1 MSTLQELVN
10 ASIKRYQKAYNNMR
24 PVSGEVRVTS
34 KVSSTELS
42 SIDLSNIPTSPG
54 DKLIPTQTGFIIVT
68 KDLKIE
74 VK

>member
-10 ASIKRYQKAYNNMR
+10 ATIKRYQKAYNNMR
-24 PVSGEVRVTS
+24 PISGQVLVTG
-34 KVSSTELS
+34 KVTNTELS
-42 SIDLSNIPTSPG
+42 NIDLGNIQTSPG

-68 KDLKIE
+68 KDFKIE

>member
-1 MSTLQELVN
+1 MSTLRELVN

-24 PVSGEVRVTS
+24 PVLGEVRVTN

-42 SIDLSNIPTSPG
+42 SIDLSNIPTSPN